1 MEEKKFTEK
10 ESLEL
15 ISHMIQ
21 ATRKNLVKDQGN
33 YFIIYGYT
41 AAILSVIIYTLLRM
55 IPTPWWWAGW
65 FLMFLPVIILLLK
78 GKRNSPTVVTYT
90 DSMVNKVW
98 QVVGTLFSLT
108 VLVMLALSLLVGK
121 CDFML
126 MLPLCLLYASIG
138 TAITGLVIREKC
150 LSYTPFAGF
159 VFAIYMLMNYTINN
173 SIDIR
178 WNLYFGL
185 SFVIMMIIPG
195 HVLNNKSEKLC
206 EN

>member
-41 AAILSVIIYTLLRM
+41 AAILSVIIYTLLCM
-55 IPTPWWWAGW
+55 TPTPWWWAGW
-65 FLMFLPVIILLLK
+65 FLMFLPVIVLAFK

-159 VFAIYMLMNYTINN
+159 VFAIYMLMSYTINN
-173 SIDIR
+173 SAAIL

-185 SFVIMMIIPG
+185 SFVVMMIIPG
-195 HVLNNKSEKLC
+195 HILNNKSEKL
-206 EN
+206 

>member
-195 HVLNNKSEKLC
+195 HVLNNKSEKL
-206 EN
+206 

>member
-41 AAILSVIIYTLLRM
+41 AAILSVIIYTLLCM
-55 IPTPWWWAGW
+55 TPTPCWWAGW
-65 FLMFLPVIILLLK
+65 FLMFLPVIVLAFK

-185 SFVIMMIIPG
+185 SFIIMMIIPG
-195 HVLNNKSEKLC
+195 HVLNNKSEKL
-206 EN
+206 

>member
-21 ATRKNLVKDQGN
+21 ATRKNLLKDQGN

-195 HVLNNKSEKLC
+195 HVLNNKSEKL
-206 EN
+206 

>member
-159 VFAIYMLMNYTINN
+159 VFAIYMLMNYMINN

-195 HVLNNKSEKLC
+195 HVLNNKSEKL
-206 EN
+206 

>member
-15 ISHMIQ
+15 ISQMIQ
-21 ATRKNLVKDQGN
+21 ATRKNLAKDQGN

-55 IPTPWWWAGW
+55 IPTPWWWTGW

-195 HVLNNKSEKLC
+195 HVLNNKSEKL
-206 EN
+206 

>member
-185 SFVIMMIIPG
+185 SFVVMMIIPG
-195 HVLNNKSEKLC
+195 HILNNKSEKL
-206 EN
+206 

>member
-15 ISHMIQ
+15 ISQMIQ
-21 ATRKNLVKDQGN
+21 ATRKNLAKDQGN

-41 AAILSVIIYTLLRM
+41 AAILSIIIYTSLCM
-55 IPTPWWWAGW
+55 THAPWWWAGW
-65 FLMFLPVIILLLK
+65 FLMFLPVIILAFK
-78 GKRNSPTVVTYT
+78 EKRNTPTVVTYT

-108 VLVMLALSLLVGK
+108 GLVMLALSFIVGR
-121 CDFML
+121 CDFTL

-150 LSYTPFAGF
+150 LLYLPFVGF
-159 VFAIYMLMNYTINN
+159 VFAIYMLMSYTINN
-173 SIDIR
+173 SATIL

-185 SFVIMMIIPG
+185 SFVVMMIIPG
-195 HVLNNKSEKLC
+195 HILNNKSEKL
-206 EN
+206 

>member
-121 CDFML
+121 CEFML

-178 WNLYFGL
+178 WNVYFGL

-195 HVLNNKSEKLC
+195 HVLNNKSEKL
-206 EN
+206 

>member
-173 SIDIR
+173 SIAIL

-185 SFVIMMIIPG
+185 SFVVMMIIPG
-195 HVLNNKSEKLC
+195 HILNNKSEKL
-206 EN
+206 

>member
-78 GKRNSPTVVTYT
+78 GKGNSPTVVTYT

-195 HVLNNKSEKLC
+195 HVLNNKSEKL
-206 EN
+206 

>member
-1 MEEKKFTEK
+1 MEEKKFIEK

-15 ISHMIQ
+15 ISQMIQ
-21 ATRKNLVKDQGN
+21 ATRKNLVKGQGN

-41 AAILSVIIYTLLRM
+41 AAILSIIIYTLLC
-55 IPTPWWWAGW
+55 ITHTPWWWAGW
-65 FLMFLPVIILLLK
+65 FLMFLPVIILSFK
-78 GKRNSPTVVTYT
+78 EKRNTPTVVTYT

-108 VLVMLALSLLVGK
+108 VLVMLALSFIVGR
-121 CDFML
+121 CDFTL

-150 LSYTPFAGF
+150 LLYLPFVGF
-159 VFAIYMLMNYTINN
+159 VFAIYMLMSYTINN
-173 SIDIR
+173 SATIL

-185 SFVIMMIIPG
+185 SFVVMMIIPG
-195 HVLNNKSEKLC
+195 HILNNKSEKL
-206 EN
+206 

>member
-15 ISHMIQ
+15 ISRMIQ
-21 ATRKNLVKDQGN
+21 ATRKNLVKGQGN

-41 AAILSVIIYTLLRM
+41 AAILSVIIYTLLCM
-55 IPTPWWWAGW
+55 TPTPWWWAGW

-195 HVLNNKSEKLC
+195 HVLNNKSEKL
-206 EN
+206 

>member
-185 SFVIMMIIPG
+185 SFIIMMIIPG
-195 HVLNNKSEKLC
+195 HVLNNKSEKL
-206 EN
+206 

>member
-15 ISHMIQ
+15 ISQMIQ
-21 ATRKNLVKDQGN
+21 ATRKNLVKGQGN

-41 AAILSVIIYTLLRM
+41 AAILSIIIYTLLYM
-55 IPTPWWWAGW
+55 THTPWWWAGW
-65 FLMFLPVIILLLK
+65 FLMFLPVIILSFK
-78 GKRNSPTVVTYT
+78 EKRNTPTVITYT

-98 QVVGTLFSLT
+98 QVMGASFSLT
-108 VLVMLALSLLVGK
+108 MLVILALSFIVGK
-121 CDFML
+121 CDFIL

-150 LSYTPFAGF
+150 LLYTPLVGF
-159 VFAIYMLMNYTINN
+159 VLAIYMLMSYTINN
-173 SIDIR
+173 SAAIL

-185 SFVIMMIIPG
+185 SFVVMMIIPG
-195 HVLNNKSEKLC
+195 HILNNKSEKL
-206 EN
+206 

>member
-185 SFVIMMIIPG
+185 SFVVMMIIPG
-195 HVLNNKSEKLC
+195 HVLNNKSEKL
-206 EN
+206 

>member
-150 LSYTPFAGF
+150 
-159 VFAIYMLMNYTINN
+159 YMLMNYTINN

-195 HVLNNKSEKLC
+195 HVLNNKSEKL
-206 EN
+206 

>member
-15 ISHMIQ
+15 ISQMIQ
-21 ATRKNLVKDQGN
+21 ATRKNLVKGQGN

-41 AAILSVIIYTLLRM
+41 AAILSIIIYTLLYM
-55 IPTPWWWAGW
+55 THTPWWWAGW

-195 HVLNNKSEKLC
+195 HVLNNKSEKL
-206 EN
+206 

>member
-41 AAILSVIIYTLLRM
+41 AAILSVIIYTLLCM
-55 IPTPWWWAGW
+55 TPTPWWWAGW
-65 FLMFLPVIILLLK
+65 FLMFLPVIVLAFK

-185 SFVIMMIIPG
+185 SFIIMMIIPG
-195 HVLNNKSEKLC
+195 HVLYNKSEKL
-206 EN
+206 

>member
-15 ISHMIQ
+15 ISQMIQ
-21 ATRKNLVKDQGN
+21 ATRKNLVKGQGN

-41 AAILSVIIYTLLRM
+41 AAILSIIIYTLLCM
-55 IPTPWWWAGW
+55 THTPWWWAGW

-150 LSYTPFAGF
+150 LFYTPFAGF

-195 HVLNNKSEKLC
+195 HVLNNKSEKL
-206 EN
+206 

>member
-90 DSMVNKVW
+90 DSMVNNVW

-195 HVLNNKSEKLC
+195 HVLNNKSEKL
-206 EN
+206 

>member
-41 AAILSVIIYTLLRM
+41 AAILSVIIYTLLCM
-55 IPTPWWWAGW
+55 TPTPWWWAGW
-65 FLMFLPVIILLLK
+65 FLMFLPVIVLAFK

-178 WNLYFGL
+178 WNLYFAL
-185 SFVIMMIIPG
+185 SFIIMMIIPG
-195 HVLNNKSEKLC
+195 HVLNNKCEKL
-206 EN
+206 

>member
-15 ISHMIQ
+15 ISQMIQ
-21 ATRKNLVKDQGN
+21 ATRKNLVKGQGN

-41 AAILSVIIYTLLRM
+41 AAILSIIIYTLLYM
-55 IPTPWWWAGW
+55 THTPWWWAGW
-65 FLMFLPVIILLLK
+65 FLMFLPVIILSFK
-78 GKRNSPTVVTYT
+78 EKRNTPTVITYT

-98 QVVGTLFSLT
+98 QVMGASFLLT
-108 VLVMLALSLLVGK
+108 MLVILALSFIVGK

-150 LSYTPFAGF
+150 LLYTPLVGF
-159 VFAIYMLMNYTINN
+159 VLAIYMLMSYTINN
-173 SIDIR
+173 SAAIL

-185 SFVIMMIIPG
+185 SFVGMMIIPG
-195 HVLNNKSEKLC
+195 HILNNKSEKL
-206 EN
+206 

>member
-108 VLVMLALSLLVGK
+108 VLVMLALS
-121 CDFML
+121 FML

-195 HVLNNKSEKLC
+195 HVLNNKSEKL
-206 EN
+206 

>member
-178 WNLYFGL
+178 WNLYLGL

-195 HVLNNKSEKLC
+195 HVLNNKSEKL
-206 EN
+206 

>member
-90 DSMVNKVW
+90 DSLVNKVW

-195 HVLNNKSEKLC
+195 HVLNNKSEKL
-206 EN
+206 

>member
-55 IPTPWWWAGW
+55 IPTPWSWAGW

-108 VLVMLALSLLVGK
+108 VLVMLALSFIVGR

-195 HVLNNKSEKLC
+195 HVLNNKSEKL
-206 EN
+206 

>member
-15 ISHMIQ
+15 ISQMIQ
-21 ATRKNLVKDQGN
+21 ATRKNLVKGQGN

-41 AAILSVIIYTLLRM
+41 AAILSIIIYTLLCM
-55 IPTPWWWAGW
+55 THTPWWWAGW
-65 FLMFLPVIILLLK
+65 FLMFLPVIILSFK
-78 GKRNSPTVVTYT
+78 EKRNTPTVITYT

-98 QVVGTLFSLT
+98 QVMGASFSLT
-108 VLVMLALSLLVGK
+108 MLVILALSFIVGK

-150 LSYTPFAGF
+150 LLYTPLVGF
-159 VFAIYMLMNYTINN
+159 VLAIYMLMSYTINN
-173 SIDIR
+173 SAAIL

-185 SFVIMMIIPG
+185 SFVVMMIIPG
-195 HVLNNKSEKLC
+195 HILNNKSEKL
-206 EN
+206 